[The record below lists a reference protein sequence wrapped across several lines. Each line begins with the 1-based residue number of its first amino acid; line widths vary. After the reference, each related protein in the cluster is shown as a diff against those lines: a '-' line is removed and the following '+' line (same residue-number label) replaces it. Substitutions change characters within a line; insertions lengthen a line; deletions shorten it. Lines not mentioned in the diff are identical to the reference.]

1 MRKEDL
7 VAYEATKIIV
17 ISLGHCLSVDTKNAH
32 FHQSIDYDIDN
43 DKIMVSKSSII
54 NTINTIV
61 KMNPLG
67 L

>member
-43 DKIMVSKSSII
+43 D
-54 NTINTIV
+54 N
-61 KMNPLG
+61 G
-67 L
+67 Q